1 MNLSDVV
8 DVAASGLV
16 AQRARLAVT
25 ASNLA
30 NSHATRTPEGGP
42 YQRRDPVFRAEPVA
56 GPFGGALERAVQRV
70 DVSRVAVDPRGP
82 VPRFAPGHPDADE
95 EGYVNFPRVNPV
107 EEMTNMLS
115 ASRAFETNLLTIR
128 KVRQMAQA
136 LNEIGR

>member
-70 DVSRVAVDPRGP
+70 DVTRVAVDPRGP